1 MSSDDRRVMLELDN
15 VSLSYHSKRTSFEH
29 GIHTVLKDV
38 SLQLYEGETL
48 GIIGRN
54 GVGKTTMLRLIA
66 GILAPTSGRV
76 WQAQGRSSALL
87 TIGLGF
93 RADLSGRDNA
103 LLASMLQG
111 ATRRQAMSVLD
122 EIKVFSELGDSFEEP
137 VKTYSSGMRS
147 RLGFTTA
154 LLTHVDILLIDEV
167 LSVGDAEFRAKAQ
180 RAMKERISGD
190 QTVVFVSHNDA
201 QIQDL
206 CDRAI
211 WIDGG
216 NIKAEGNTAAVL
228 QQYKGSINV
237 AQATARVHE
246 PVQQPGHVDSRLHW
260 LAQSVELSKEQS
272 VAVENIIEQGGG
284 RKEIRAVLN
293 QEQKQQLREARRKQK
308 RERRREFRAVLNA
321 DQKQQLKEARQKR
334 EGGAARREKDETGD

>member
-1 MSSDDRRVMLELDN
+1 MDSHGRRVMLELDE
-15 VSLSYHSKRTSFEH
+15 VSLSFRSKRTSFEH
-29 GIHTVLKDV
+29 GVHTVLKDV
-38 SLQLYEGETL
+38 SLKLYEGETL

-76 WQAQGRSSALL
+76 WQREGTSSALL

-103 LLASMLQG
+103 LLAGMLQG
-111 ATRRQAMSVLD
+111 APRRQAMSVLD
-122 EIKVFSELGDSFEEP
+122 EIKEFSELGDSFEEP

-211 WIDGG
+211 WLDGG
-216 NIKAEGNTAAVL
+216 SIMAEGDTQEVL
-228 QQYKGSINV
+228 QEYKVSINKGV
-237 AQATARVHE
+237 KK
-246 PVQQPGHVDSRLHW
+246 S
-260 LAQSVELSKEQS
+260 S
-272 VAVENIIEQGGG
+272 N
-284 RKEIRAVLN
+284 
-293 QEQKQQLREARRKQK
+293 K
-308 RERRREFRAVLNA
+308 R
-321 DQKQQLKEARQKR
+321 DTK
-334 EGGAARREKDETGD
+334 